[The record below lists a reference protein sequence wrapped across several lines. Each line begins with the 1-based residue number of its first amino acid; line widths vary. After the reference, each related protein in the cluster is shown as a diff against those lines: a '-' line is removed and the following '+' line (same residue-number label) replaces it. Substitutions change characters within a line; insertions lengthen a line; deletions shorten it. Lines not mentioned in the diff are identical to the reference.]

1 LRELFKERTMADNL
15 PEPTPAPN
23 GTPAPTPPAPSVPE
37 PKPADVTPSGPPAPS
52 APAITLTDD
61 QKTYLKGQGLTDA
74 DLASPDALT
83 KIINHAQSSQK
94 TVSEYKTK
102 IDAIKGTVTPPEPN
116 PFGTP
121 TPQPDGSQP
130 QPNGTPEPAKGLDPV
145 TALTLSTSLV
155 SSFPELKDD
164 LTSGK
169 FYQDMQALGIPVQV
183 NGQVNLQGILGYGKI
198 AQGQA
203 QVAAKMEELNKP
215 GEGAIPDATPT
226 TPTQPAAD
234 APMTKQMAY
243 AIALQDRNHP
253 RFAEAQKYLQDNVAG
268 AIK

>member
-1 LRELFKERTMADNL
+1 MADNL
-15 PEPTPAPN
+15 PEPTPAPS
-23 GTPAPTPPAPSVPE
+23 GTPPAPTPPAPNSVPE
-37 PKPADVTPSGPPAPS
+37 PKPADGKPADPPAPS
-52 APAITLTDD
+52 APAITLSED

-74 DLASPDALT
+74 DLTGPDALA

-121 TPQPDGSQP
+121 QPSDGGQP

-155 SSFPELKDD
+155 SSFPELKED
-164 LTSGK
+164 LTTGK
-169 FYQDMQALGIPVQV
+169 FYQDMQAVGIPVQV

-198 AQGQA
+198 AQQQA
-203 QVAAKMEELNKP
+203 QMAAKMEELSKP
-215 GEGAIPDATPT
+215 GEGAIPDANPT
-226 TPTQPAAD
+226 VPTQPAAD

-253 RFAEAQKYLQDNVAG
+253 RFAEAQKFLQDNVAG